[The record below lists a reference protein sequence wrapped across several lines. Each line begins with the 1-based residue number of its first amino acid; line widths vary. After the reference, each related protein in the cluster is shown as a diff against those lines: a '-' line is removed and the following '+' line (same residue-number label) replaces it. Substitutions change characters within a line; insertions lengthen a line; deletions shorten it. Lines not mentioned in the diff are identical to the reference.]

1 MVFGIGLAAAGG
13 SVTGAA
19 GSILGAVGGVLG
31 SFLDQNLIMPLLIKQ
46 PGQGAKGI
54 DIDLSLAAEGT
65 PGTYVWGRFARVPMH
80 LVWTSQPWDETSGL
94 KIGKRQEVPVA
105 TWYAHLQWLVALHTL
120 AGASDPSQGVQQIIF
135 DGRRVYLRDTIV
147 DDVVTTARD
156 EPATMPGVRV
166 YFHPG
171 SSFQRITIT
180 NVRDAN
186 GDPVAGS
193 PDLSTYDVG
202 GHAALR
208 INGVYGS
215 GSSTPS
221 TGDYSEV
228 KESRVYDGKGNT
240 VLTIAWPSGTSA
252 LSMPPEWSSA
262 ITFNTNY
269 SPSLPDHVTAGTAI
283 VVKGE
288 LVGVDPKVF
297 GGTLDFQ
304 RGDTK
309 PPLLTSVLGGSQ
321 VPYLHEWEQVV
332 AERLNLSGVGSR
344 IPQAQAVVEGLVTSL
359 PTVVH
364 AILGDFTDLDMDDV
378 DVDEL
383 DSLDLV
389 QGLKAFGPFVAEE
402 PLTTL
407 AVVHDLIWQEGRGS
421 NRGAPARVR
430 YGVDRD
436 VVDLETWQVNV
447 VPFGR
452 EFDENDITSRRVEA
466 RERPRRVE
474 VTFSDVDNL
483 FQRGE
488 EMARADWDSTGR
500 EVRVDL
506 EAYTMDRD
514 RAFGIARRLLR
525 EGWDRLRAVEF
536 TTSVHGALVQEDDIV
551 RVTDREGEQWLVL
564 VDEVHE
570 ADFAVEIKG
579 YSITSATLEAP
590 TSTGAGAL
598 GDRQGDIGEPRSAPA
613 HAPLLTQALELLPI
627 RDEDA
632 GRPGFYVAAAP
643 ADPTVRFGGAAVFVK
658 RAGTDRWDYV
668 VPIMRAATIGD
679 MTDELADG
687 SAGAYDETND
697 CNVALLSGSLE
708 GMTEAEVD
716 AARNLALIGDEVV
729 GFVNVTGEDDG
740 SFTLD
745 HLSRA
750 RLLTDDATDGHVAGE
765 RFVLLDDAIVFVPLN
780 AEDIGT
786 TIQVKVVPVGAT
798 LGSIEAQELTI
809 AGRTVKPLPLAEVAL
824 TDNGD
829 DTLTTSWTY
838 QSLRTVRYR
847 NPSTSPVAPGD
858 RIVVRYYNDV
868 LSGPIP
874 TLLDERPKDGD
885 ATEDVLED
893 PAGVQGLTGPNVSV
907 IAFVQSAEWGAGPSA
922 SDTISATL
930 SPTGA
935 LAVPL
940 DTLDAGGASDG
951 DVLTYDS
958 GSGTWGPAAPA

>member
-147 DDVVTTARD
+147 SDVTATARAN
-156 EPATMPGVRV
+156 PATEAGVWVRFSNWTNPGPNVWRQLIVRNAKD
-166 YFHPG
+166 
-171 SSFQRITIT
+171 SS
-180 NVRDAN
+180 
-186 GDPVAGS
+186 GDPITGS
-193 PDLSTYDVG
+193 PDMSGYDVG
-202 GHAALR
+202 GTAAVK
-208 INGVYGS
+208 IGTEWANGTTD
-215 GSSTPS
+215 TPL
-221 TGDYSEV
+221 YMEV
-228 KESRVYDGKGNT
+228 LASRVIDAKGNT
-240 VLTIAWPSGTSA
+240 ELILRIPSA
-252 LSMPPEWSSA
+252 LVMPSSWVAASSSA
-262 ITFNTNY
+262 GTFAQ
-269 SPSLPDHVTAGTAI
+269 DRIVTAGTAI

-309 PPLLTSVLGGSQ
+309 PPVLTSVLGGSQ

-364 AILGDFTDLDMDDV
+364 AILGDFTDLDTDDV

-488 EMARADWDSTGR
+488 EPARADWDSTGR

-536 TTSVHGALVQEDDIV
+536 TSFVHGALVQEDDIV

-590 TSTGAGAL
+590 ASTGAGAL

-643 ADPTVRFGGAAVFVK
+643 ADPTVRFGGAAVFVQ

-668 VPIMRAATIGD
+668 VPIMRAATIGE
-679 MTDELADG
+679 MTDVLADG

-729 GFVNVTGEDDG
+729 GFVDVAGEADD
-740 SFTLD
+740 SFTLS

-829 DTLTTSWTY
+829 DTLTTSWAY

-847 NPSTSPVAPGD
+847 NPSTAPVAPGD

-922 SDTISATL
+922 SDTVSATL